1 MSATLRPTL
10 SWDLD
15 MHISCSIFEC
25 YLFTGAAILFF
36 YKFISIGFM
45 KNLLLFFLVIYSCA
59 DCFSQ
64 VIKGRI
70 LEINTNKPV
79 DLASVYFNGTF
90 LGTKSDQN
98 GYFEIEIPKEYP
110 YPLVISSIGYYSV
123 TLRKFSA
130 DTSLLVYLTPKVYK
144 LQEIVVKAHS
154 RLEKRQRAKYLEIF
168 RNQFLGETHNAEK
181 CVITNEKDIKFKY
194 DTSNNTL
201 KAFCSQPLLINNYAL
216 GYSIK
221 YYLDKFEYCEQEH
234 SLVIIGNYI
243 FKEESAKAEK
253 LVTRMNREATYF
265 GSRMHFLR
273 SLYKNN
279 ADLDDYTIVD
289 SSGYVLDYNQLV
301 ERSVDPDKPDD
312 AYMIYTG
319 DIYVIYKFSPDK
331 GDWNRVSWLKVD
343 TTVYFDK
350 NGYFDPYPVIWWG
363 DMARRRIGDLLPYE
377 YRQK

>member
-1 MSATLRPTL
+1 LIANLLKGTVIYIFYKPILISGMKKIIL
-10 SWDLD
+10 SV
-15 MHISCSIFEC
+15 
-25 YLFTGAAILFF
+25 LFF
-36 YKFISIGFM
+36 CLYA
-45 KNLLLFFLVIYSCA
+45 V
-59 DCFSQ
+59 CFSQ

-70 LEINTNKPV
+70 LDINTNKPV
-79 DLASVYFNGTF
+79 ELATIYFNGTF
-90 LGTKSDQN
+90 QGTNSDQN
-98 GYFEIEIPKEYP
+98 GYFEMEIPEEYP

-154 RLEKRQRAKYLEIF
+154 RLEKRKRAKYLEIF

-181 CVITNEKDIKFKY
+181 CVITNEKDIIFKY
-194 DTSNNTL
+194 DTSDNTL
-201 KAFCSQPLLINNYAL
+201 KAFCSEPLLINNYAL
-216 GYSIK
+216 GYRIK

-243 FKEESAKAEK
+243 FKEDLAKAEK

-279 ADLDDYTIVD
+279 VDLDDYTIVD

-319 DIYVIYKFSPDK
+319 DIYVIYKYSPDK

-363 DMARRRIGDLLPYE
+363 DMAQRRIGDLLPYE

>member
-1 MSATLRPTL
+1 MLATLRPTL

-36 YKFISIGFM
+36 YKFISSGFM
-45 KNLLLFFLVIYSCA
+45 KNLLLFFLVIYSCT

-123 TLRKFSA
+123 TLRKFSV
-130 DTSLLVYLTPKVYK
+130 DTALLVYLTPKVYN
-144 LQEIVVKAHS
+144 LQEIVVNAYS
-154 RLEKRQRAKYLEIF
+154 RKEKRQMLKYLEIF
-168 RNQFLGETHNAEK
+168 RNQFLGETYNAGK

-194 DTSNNTL
+194 DTSDNTL
-201 KAFCSQPLLINNYAL
+201 KAFCSQPLLINNHAL
-216 GYSIK
+216 GYRVK
-221 YYLDKFEYCEQEH
+221 YYLDKFEYCEAEH

-243 FKEESAKAEK
+243 FSEDSIQSKR
-253 LVTRMNREATYF
+253 LGIRMNREAAYF
-265 GSRMHFLR
+265 GSRMHMFR
-273 SLYKNN
+273 SLCKLNTDLSRFVFTDTAGYEFYYDQLVKRPVDLDNLDSCYLIYKGYVKVFYKNEWKK
-279 ADLDDYTIVD
+279 
-289 SSGYVLDYNQLV
+289 SVL
-301 ERSVDPDKPDD
+301 
-312 AYMIYTG
+312 YMDG
-319 DIYVIYKFSPDK
+319 
-331 GDWNRVSWLKVD
+331 N
-343 TTVYFDK
+343 VYFDK
-350 NGYFDPYPVIWWG
+350 NGYFDPLPIIWQG
-363 DMARRRIGDLLPYE
+363 EMARRRIGDLLPYE